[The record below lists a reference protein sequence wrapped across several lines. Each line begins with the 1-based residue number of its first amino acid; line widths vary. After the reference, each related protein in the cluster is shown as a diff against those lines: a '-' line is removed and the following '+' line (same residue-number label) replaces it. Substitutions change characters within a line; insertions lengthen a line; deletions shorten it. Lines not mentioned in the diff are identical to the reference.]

1 MQNRPNRRPPARIRP
16 LRQMPPYLIA
26 ALDIL
31 AIAVCLLVFAL
42 FDHVIPQPSQKVP
55 QSNVLTSS
63 SQPPENTSEP
73 TASSAPDV
81 SAVTPDVTDAPV
93 QSVAAVGDFS
103 ARFADKFTSG
113 EVIQTETSYQSAN
126 LNITVSSHRDEENDQ
141 TYYIQDIYIRSID
154 CLRTLFAEDTY
165 GKSISEE
172 VLDMSN
178 RAGAIA
184 AINSDYYGYGN
195 AGIVIRNGE
204 LYRDKWED
212 GEEVLILFRDG
223 TMRIYHDESELDIS
237 QAMAD
242 GAWQSFSFGPAFL
255 EGDSQL
261 RAEGYAR
268 THHDPRTIIGM
279 VEPGHYMFIVIDGR
293 QSGYARGMT
302 YTECANLC
310 QSLGLTTAYNLDG
323 GRTSQMTF
331 LGSMTNQPYKNG
343 RATSDIIYIADIAG

>member
-1 MQNRPNRRPPARIRP
+1 MQNRPNRRPPVRIRP

-31 AIAVCLLVFAL
+31 AIVVCLLVFAL
-42 FDHVIPQPSQKVP
+42 FDHVIPQPAQRVP
-55 QSNVLTSS
+55 QSNAPATSA
-63 SQPPENTSEP
+63 SQTPEGTITPSASESPDASNAPSEP
-73 TASSAPDV
+73 DAS
-81 SAVTPDVTDAPV
+81 
-93 QSVAAVGDFS
+93 QSVTAVGDFS

-113 EVIQTETSYQSAN
+113 DVIQTETSYQSAN
-126 LNITVSSHRDEENDQ
+126 INITVSSHRDEENDQ

-165 GKSISEE
+165 GKSIAED
-172 VLDMSN
+172 VLSMAN

-223 TMRIYHDESELDIS
+223 TMRVYHDESELDIT

-255 EGDSQL
+255 EGDGQL

-302 YTECANLC
+302 YTECAKLC

-331 LGSMTNQPYKNG
+331 LGSMTNQPYKDG

>member
-26 ALDIL
+26 LIDIL
-31 AIAVCLLVFAL
+31 LIVLCLMIFAL
-42 FDHVIPQPSQKVP
+42 FDHVIPQPSKRVSQTPPPV
-55 QSNVLTSS
+55 SASLTL
-63 SQPPENTSEP
+63 ENTQAPAQSDLPATSQAPAASEQP
-73 TASSAPDV
+73 
-81 SAVTPDVTDAPV
+81 
-93 QSVAAVGDFS
+93 AAVGDFS
-103 ARFADKFTSG
+103 ARFADKFTAG
-113 EVIQTETSYQSAN
+113 DVIQTATSYQSAN
-126 LNITVSSHRDEENDQ
+126 VNITLTTHRDDEADQ

-154 CLRTLFAEDTY
+154 CLRTLFAEDTF
-165 GKSISEE
+165 GKSIAEE

-178 RAGAIA
+178 RCNAIA

-223 TMRIYHDESELDIS
+223 TMRVYHDESELNIE
-237 QAMAD
+237 QALAD

-255 EGDSQL
+255 EGDGQL
-261 RAEGYAR
+261 RPEGYAR
-268 THHDPRTIIGM
+268 TNHDPRTIIGM

-293 QSGYARGMT
+293 QTGYARGMT
-302 YTECANLC
+302 YTECAKLC

-331 LGSMTNQPYKNG
+331 LGAMANQPYKDG